1 MESVLHRKNDMGDL
15 RMNMVCGI
23 SGNQDAGPAGKE
35 ALKQI
40 GDGLIQGADR
50 LLRWGS
56 SVSVLTKSR

>member
-1 MESVLHRKNDMGDL
+1 
-15 RMNMVCGI
+15 MNMVCGI

-40 GDGLIQGADR
+40 GDGLIQGAVFGRADR